1 MAVKTE
7 NLSNPE
13 QGLAVTTREGK
24 GPEKA
29 PAVAEPEAQLL
40 ALRQKIRAGMN
51 KVGDDPRPKD
61 APICHECFQ
70 RGWIAAMRSLQE

>member
-7 NLSNPE
+7 NLATPE
-13 QGLAVTTREGK
+13 QGLAVTTREVK
-24 GPEKA
+24 AHEKA
-29 PAVAEPEAQLL
+29 PAVVEPEAQLL
-40 ALRQKIRAGMN
+40 ALRQRIRAGTN

-61 APICHECFQ
+61 APICQECFQ